1 MVSADKHCEHWSSFH
16 TRVVLM
22 KPTLSEVSVN
32 IEGSDC
38 QVHTDAERTMSRYFG
53 GQARHDKSVVLRTA

>member
-38 QVHTDAERTMSRYFG
+38 QVHTDA
-53 GQARHDKSVVLRTA
+53 